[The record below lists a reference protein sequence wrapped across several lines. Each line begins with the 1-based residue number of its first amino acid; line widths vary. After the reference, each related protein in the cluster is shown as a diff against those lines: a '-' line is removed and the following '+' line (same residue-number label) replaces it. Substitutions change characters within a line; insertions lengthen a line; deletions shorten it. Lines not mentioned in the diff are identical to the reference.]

1 MPRRVVGGLI
11 QAAAPITDPAAPI
24 DKVRQAAIDAH
35 IPLIEEAGRRG
46 VQILGLEEIF
56 NGPYFCP
63 SQDAH
68 WYDIA
73 ESVPGPTTELMGQYA
88 RKYQMAMVVP
98 VYEREQAGVYYN
110 TAAVYDSDGT
120 YLGKYRKNHIPHTSG
135 FWEKYFFKPGNLGY
149 PVFKTRFATIGVYIC
164 YDRHFPEG
172 ARLLGLHGAEIVFNP
187 SATVAGLS
195 QYSVEARTAGA
206 RGRQRLLHGLQQ
218 PRRHGVALEHRT
230 VLWLVLLCRSARQLP
245 RDGIRRQGRTGRG
258 RDGSRHDRG
267 SASRLAVLPRSPPR
281 QLRTPRGAA
290 SMTLL
295 IKNGTIVT
303 ATDQYK
309 GDVFVDGEKITT
321 IGTSLTMSADR
332 TIDASGKYLF
342 PGGIDVHT
350 HLDMPFGGTTSAD
363 DFESGTIAAAHG
375 GTTTVVD
382 FAIQYHGQTLH
393 HAWETWMKKAEGKAA
408 IDYGFHMIVT
418 ELTDQVEQEMD
429 ALVGQGVTSFKLF
442 MAYPGVFMLD
452 DASIFRALLRTGK
465 NGGTICMHA
474 ENGGVIDVLVKKAL
488 AEGKTA
494 PKYHAL
500 TRPARAEA
508 EATHRAIA
516 MAEIADVPI
525 YIVHL
530 SAAEALEMVTEARDR
545 GLPAFAETCPQY
557 LFLSYDNY
565 EEPGFEGAKYVM
577 SPPLRPKETQ
587 DRLWRGLAFND
598 LQAISTDHCPFC
610 MKEQKT
616 MGERDFSKI
625 PNGAPGIE
633 TRMSLVYDG
642 GVKTGRISL
651 NRFVELTSTSPA
663 KIFGLF
669 PRKGT
674 IAPGSDADIVIF
686 DPEKKQRLSAKT
698 LHMNVDYN
706 PYEGREVTGVTE
718 TVISRGRVIID
729 KGSFTGSAGA
739 GSFLRRSTRT

>member
-1 MPRRVVGGLI
+1 
-11 QAAAPITDPAAPI
+11 
-24 DKVRQAAIDAH
+24 
-35 IPLIEEAGRRG
+35 
-46 VQILGLEEIF
+46 
-56 NGPYFCP
+56 
-63 SQDAH
+63 
-68 WYDIA
+68 
-73 ESVPGPTTELMGQYA
+73 
-88 RKYQMAMVVP
+88 MA
-98 VYEREQAGVYYN
+98 
-110 TAAVYDSDGT
+110 
-120 YLGKYRKNHIPHTSG
+120 
-135 FWEKYFFKPGNLGY
+135 
-149 PVFKTRFATIGVYIC
+149 
-164 YDRHFPEG
+164 
-172 ARLLGLHGAEIVFNP
+172 
-187 SATVAGLS
+187 
-195 QYSVEARTAGA
+195 
-206 RGRQRLLHGLQQ
+206 
-218 PRRHGVALEHRT
+218 
-230 VLWLVLLCRSARQLP
+230 
-245 RDGIRRQGRTGRG
+245 
-258 RDGSRHDRG
+258 
-267 SASRLAVLPRSPPR
+267 
-281 QLRTPRGAA
+281 
-290 SMTLL
+290 TLL
-295 IKNGTIVT
+295 IRNGIVIT
-303 ATDQYK
+303 ATDLYE
-309 GDVFVDGEKITT
+309 GDVFIDGEKIAA
-321 IGTSLTMSADR
+321 IGSSLQMSADR
-332 TIDASGKYLF
+332 IIDAKRKYVL

-350 HLDMPFGGTTSAD
+350 HLDMPFGGTTSGD

-375 GTTTVVD
+375 GTTSIVD
-382 FAIQYHGQTLH
+382 FAIQYKGQTLH

-408 IDYGFHMIVT
+408 IDYGFHMIIT
-418 ELTDQVEQEMD
+418 DLSDQVEEEMD
-429 ALVGQGVTSFKLF
+429 ALVRQGITSFKLF

-452 DASIFRALLRTGK
+452 DASIFRALLRTGS

-500 TRPARAEA
+500 TRPARAEG

-516 MAEIADVPI
+516 LAEMADVPI

-565 EEPGFEGAKYVM
+565 EEPGFNGAKYVM

-587 DRLWRGLAFND
+587 ERLWRGLAFND

-616 MGERDFSKI
+616 LGKNDFSKM

-642 GVKTGRISL
+642 GVRTGRISL

-686 DPEKKQRLSAKT
+686 DPEKKMRLSQKT

-706 PYEGREVTGVTE
+706 PYEGREVVGVTD
-718 TVISRGRVIID
+718 TVISRGRVIIQGG
-729 KGSFTGSAGA
+729 KFVARAGSGSFIKRAS
-739 GSFLRRSTRT
+739 R